1 MGQFLGVR
9 GGASIA
15 NVKPQILDIVKNA
28 IAAQPYPAEII
39 SGSESRGKRDLGN
52 HGPGYA
58 IDVQLYKPD
67 ANGKLVPLPNEG
79 TAAYG
84 AYEAYA
90 QAARVYQQQKYPDLP
105 LRSGLG
111 FYTTKTSG
119 VIDPMHLDIRPGGAS
134 PLYSWDKGG
143 AGSYSKLSNG
153 GLTGANGQKLVSQ
166 YQTAL
171 ASGIPTPSID
181 VASAAPTPANRPND
195 WASAFAG
202 YQPGAIGGAS
212 SSKALGAIQN
222 EAGPPLPLARPVNTQ
237 NAGDSLAFN
246 PVSQAGV
253 PTQMLGSADTGLYPP
268 MDAGFNPARG
278 YQTPFN
284 TDAVRASML
293 PPVNAT
299 GNANTSLTASGMVG
313 GGAANIPRPLGAT
326 GFGNTSLTASGM
338 VGGGS
343 AALPVPASN
352 MLAIPSATG
361 TGTTAPIGSGTA
373 DISASMAPIPRDRPI
388 STITPFDALYGQNPP
403 TYASTGSLPDVPS
416 WAMPSVPVSMD
427 TSGMHG
433 DVVHGAEGN
442 AMQAATP
449 ALGQIM
455 GGARSLIDN
464 TTRTAALG
472 SPPVSQT
479 PASAYASNNSPLHEI
494 LASNNYGVPGYSG
507 NTNYGPSTYNSMG
520 VPTRTVT
527 TVAINP
533 TTGAPMTGGGST
545 SGALAVPPHYAVGSI
560 VPNKDQSQ
568 LTTVA
573 NNAQYFD
580 PYANGGANYGAPPA
594 GYSNYGVPG
603 YSGNDIVPKM
613 ISQQVDNPAYLAWA
627 RGQTAPSPFSNPGVQ
642 GLSPDDRQALN
653 DQNTAAMK
661 AASQNYAPPQKI
673 TRMVINPNWRPPVV
687 RQPIAQPVAQPV
699 PQPVVQQRAP
709 GLAASGMTQPQYL
722 NSLGYSAAS
731 INGVMNYGGAIS
743 EGNYNHSSGNP
754 GGSSLSSSG

>member
-1 MGQFLGVR
+1 MADGP
-9 GGASIA
+9 
-15 NVKPQILDIVKNA
+15 VKIVDL
-28 IAAQPYPAEII
+28 
-39 SGSESRGKRDLGN
+39 SG
-52 HGPGYA
+52 
-58 IDVQLYKPD
+58 
-67 ANGKLVPLPNEG
+67 
-79 TAAYG
+79 
-84 AYEAYA
+84 
-90 QAARVYQQQKYPDLP
+90 KYPDLSRGLMP
-105 LRSGLG
+105 KVEGLVVHHTGVDSSVQSVINGWVGSKGATGAQYIMDRNGTIYQTVPDGTRTNQVLKSWNPAIPWASNSTTQGIEIMAKDDKDVTPAQTAALVSFAKQQAAKYGYDPATHVVGHGEINGVGAPKGETNTREPTEGMTAVKALRA
-111 FYTTKTSG
+111 
-119 VIDPMHLDIRPGGAS
+119 D
-134 PLYSWDKGG
+134 
-143 AGSYSKLSNG
+143 LSNG
-153 GLTGANGQKLVSQ
+153 SASSPAGSQ
-166 YQTAL
+166 
-171 ASGIPTPSID
+171 
-181 VASAAPTPANRPND
+181 

-212 SSKALGAIQN
+212 SSKALGAISS
-222 EAGPPLPLARPVNTQ
+222 ATAPPLPIARPVNTQ

-253 PTQMLGSADTGLYPP
+253 PTQTLGNADTGLYPP

-293 PPVNAT
+293 PPVSAT
-299 GNANTSLTASGMVG
+299 GTANTSLTASGMVG
-313 GGAANIPRPLGAT
+313 GGTANIPRPLGAA

-343 AALPVPASN
+343 AALPIPASN
-352 MLAIPSATG
+352 MLASADASG
-361 TGTTAPIGSGTA
+361 TGTTAPIGSGVA

-403 TYASTGSLPDVPS
+403 TYASNGSLPDVPS

-464 TTRTAALG
+464 TTQTASLG
-472 SPPVSQT
+472 TPPISRT
-479 PASAYASNNSPLHEI
+479 PATAYASSNSPLHEI
-494 LASNNYGVPGYSG
+494 LAASNNYGVPGYSG
-507 NTNYGPSTYNSMG
+507 NTNYGPSTYNTMG

-533 TTGAPMTGGGST
+533 ATGAPMTGGGST

-568 LTTVA
+568 LPQGTGLA
-573 NNAQYFD
+573 FD
-580 PYANGGANYGAPPA
+580 PTAGAGPNYGTPPA

-603 YSGNDIVPKM
+603 YSGNDIVPKQ
-613 ISQQVDNPAYLAWA
+613 IAQQVVNPAYLAWA
-627 RGQTAPSPFSNPGVQ
+627 NGQRATSPFTNPGVQ

-653 DQNTAAMK
+653 NQNAGQLQ
-661 AASQNYAPPQKI
+661 ASAQGWAHNMAAPPMHI
-673 TRMVINPNWRPPVV
+673 TRLVANPAYRAPAVQQQPPPAAPVYMTPPVA
-687 RQPIAQPVAQPV
+687 R
-699 PQPVVQQRAP
+699 P

-722 NSLGYSAAS
+722 NSLGYSPQAIS
-731 INGVMNYGGAIS
+731 GVVNNGGAIM
-743 EGNYNHSSGNP
+743 EGYYNHSSGNP